1 MNVLIA
7 TAKREWRLACRNL
20 ADAINPA
27 AFFLMVVAL
36 IPLGISAE
44 SAKLAAMAPGVLWVA
59 ALLASLLSADML
71 FRRDYDDGMLEQYL
85 LLPDHLY
92 GMVWIKI
99 LMHWLFTGLPL
110 VVLSPLLGGMLSLPV
125 QAMPVTMLALML
137 GTLSLSLIGA
147 IGASL
152 TVSLRRGG
160 LLIAVIVLPL
170 YIPVLIFGA
179 SATAQAALD
188 VPVWGQLA
196 VLGAFAVMAL
206 VLTPLVVMA
215 GLRIAVES

>member
-1 MNVLIA
+1 MSVLIA
-7 TAKREWRLACRNL
+7 TAKREWQLAWRNL

-85 LLPDHLY
+85 LLPEHLY
-92 GMVWIKI
+92 GVVWIKI
-99 LMHWLFTGLPL
+99 LVHWLFTGLPL
-110 VVLSPLLGGMLSLPV
+110 VVLSPLLGGMLSLPL
-125 QAMPVTMLALML
+125 QAMPITMLALTL

-179 SATAQAALD
+179 SATAQAALGSAA
-188 VPVWGQLA
+188 WGQVA
-196 VLGAFAVMAL
+196 ILGAFAVMAL

>member
-1 MNVLIA
+1 MSVLTA
-7 TAKREWRLACRNL
+7 TLRREWQLAWRNL

-27 AFFLMVVAL
+27 AFFLMVIAL
-36 IPLGISAE
+36 VPLGVSAE
-44 SAKLAAMAPGVLWVA
+44 STRLAALAPGMLWVA

-85 LLPDHLY
+85 LLPAHLY
-92 GMVWIKI
+92 SVVWIKV
-99 LMHWLFTGLPL
+99 LVHWLFAGLPL
-110 VVLSPLLGGMLSLPV
+110 VLLSPLLGGMLSLPV
-125 QAMPVTMLALML
+125 VAMPVTMLALAL

-170 YIPVLIFGA
+170 YIPVLIFA
-179 SATAQAALD
+179 TSAIDAAGMGL
-188 VPVWGQLA
+188 PYGGQLA
-196 VLGAFAVMAL
+196 ILAAMLVGAL
-206 VLTPLVVMA
+206 TLTPLAVSA
-215 GLRIAVES
+215 ALRVSLN